1 MWSSVSSRRNLLA
14 DRAGTGTLE
23 FTLVAA
29 ILLTAFLAVI
39 ELSRYQAAI
48 GALRAVTAEATRAAL
63 VDPALSGCTE
73 PELRSA
79 PRAPVLEAE
88 RLSLCVTRSTT
99 GGLQQV
105 RVDAGY
111 DFAFVLPVF
120 GTRTRRLT
128 DSSIARF

>member
-1 MWSSVSSRRNLLA
+1 MSNRRGFLA
-14 DRAGTGTLE
+14 DQAGSGTLE

-63 VDPALSGCTE
+63 VDPALNGCTD
-73 PELRSA
+73 PGTRAA
-79 PRAPVLEAE
+79 PRAPALEAE